1 MDLEHKLSLKPKNME
16 ENYRVLKEK
25 TGIKYGRYDI
35 LQILAWL
42 ETQSRRC

>member
-1 MDLEHKLSLKPKNME
+1 MNLEHKLPLNPKNLE
-16 ENYRVLKEK
+16 ECYRVLKEK
-25 TGIKYGRYDI
+25 TGIKYGRYDL